1 VARELFESCIILAEN
16 MVYPDFP
23 FSHNGGIAM
32 NYKKILAGL
41 FAAALLFSTGAS
53 AQPAPYGAPITLDQ
67 AKKAMAAAEAE
78 AKKNNWNVVIAIVD
92 SGGNMV
98 MLQRLDNTQFGSVKV
113 ASEKAHGSAAFRR
126 PTVAFQDL
134 IAQGGV
140 HLRLLNITGDA
151 SVFEGGVP
159 VVVDGKLIGAIGVS
173 GVTSQQDAQI
183 AQAGANALK

>member
-1 VARELFESCIILAEN
+1 MLFLPVNYFCMKYGLFWLLLS
-16 MVYPDFP
+16 PD
-23 FSHNGGIAM
+23 GGVTM
-32 NYKKILAGL
+32 NYKKILAVL
-41 FAAALLFSTGAS
+41 FALAAFARPGSVF
-53 AQPAPYGAPITLDQ
+53 AQTPYGMPITLDQ

-78 AKKNNWNVVIAIVD
+78 ARKNNWNVVIAIVD
-92 SGGNMV
+92 AGGNLM
-98 MLQRLDNTQFGSVKV
+98 MLQRFDNTQFGSVKV
-113 ASEKAHGSAAFRR
+113 ATEKAHGSAAFRR

-159 VVVDGKLIGAIGVS
+159 IVVDGKLIGAIGVS